1 MYERYD
7 LKISIMIY
15 YAPYFLAEDVAMIDL
30 LDGIGDRNNSK
41 YTKEEFVKEIEEGNV
56 LVAML
61 RDDPIAYVVLSKD
74 KEIEE
79 QYISYSFKGSN
90 LKECFRKFVDS
101 LS

>member
-41 YTKEEFVKEIEEGNV
+41 YTKEEFIKEIEGGNV

-61 RDDPIAYVVLSKD
+61 RDDPIAYAVINKD

-79 QYISYSFKGSN
+79 MYISYSFKDTK
-90 LKECFRKFVDS
+90 LKECFENFVRNFV
-101 LS
+101 